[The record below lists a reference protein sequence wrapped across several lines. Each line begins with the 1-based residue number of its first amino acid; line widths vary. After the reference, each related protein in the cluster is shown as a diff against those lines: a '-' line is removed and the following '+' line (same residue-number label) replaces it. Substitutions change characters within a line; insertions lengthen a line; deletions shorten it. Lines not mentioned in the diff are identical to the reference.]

1 MNDKWICDSTAF
13 LLCLIWHCITIQC
26 WNWPKRTVASRLKR
40 LSHLIWFAF
49 CFFSEDVVCK
59 TKRRNQ
65 LTTRCS
71 GIFQPLYLHVTLIRS
86 CYYVYIFSC
95 MSFLSCRNVWNFA
108 HALKFKADFYSQM
121 SVCRHKLG
129 ELPPQPP
136 GNSNPHTIDKRFAHY
151 TKKKVCIMYLV
162 RRRSTAVR
170 GRLLHRT
177 VAASVAVTGDDVMI
191 AGYSPSGSPWLG
203 IMIGCVCWCKPVPT
217 LYHWRHSDVQ

>member
-1 MNDKWICDSTAF
+1 MFWDISAALPSCHINKIM
-13 LLCLIWHCITIQC
+13 LLC
-26 WNWPKRTVASRLKR
+26 
-40 LSHLIWFAF
+40 
-49 CFFSEDVVCK
+49 
-59 TKRRNQ
+59 
-65 LTTRCS
+65 
-71 GIFQPLYLHVTLIRS
+71 
-86 CYYVYIFSC
+86 VYFSC

-121 SVCRHKLG
+121 SVCRHELG

-217 LYHWRHSDVQ
+217 LYHWRHSDVQQRSTYSTSRVLLEQSSNRRVYCIDCS